1 MKELEY
7 LKANSNQTLLEAIK
21 ELRVAEGA
29 DNDAAEYI
37 SPELLDDIEL
47 HDVIHTVFA
56 CPTSLKGE
64 ILAHI
69 WSVFGTSL
77 SMKEMHRVSSHAD
90 HKKVLREIGHI
101 KLLKTWF
108 KNIPNILRIVFRS
121 KKMHKKW
128 LAHEFE
134 HYLEMT
140 LHEIR
145 AEYGIQVI
153 EASSSKPTSGG
164 AALRSVHSNS

>member
-1 MKELEY
+1 MKELKY
-7 LKANSNQTLLEAIK
+7 LKANSSQTLLEAIR
-21 ELRVAEGA
+21 ELHVAEGT

-37 SPELLDDIEL
+37 SPELLNDIEL

-56 CPTSLKGE
+56 CPTNLKGE

-77 SMKEMHRVSSHAD
+77 SIKDMHRVSSHAD
-90 HKKVLREIGHI
+90 HKQVLREIGHI

-108 KNIPNILRIVFRS
+108 KNFPNIIRIVYRS

-128 LAHEFE
+128 SAREFE
-134 HYLEMT
+134 QYLEMT
-140 LHEIR
+140 LQEIR

-153 EASSSKPTSGG
+153 ESSSSRPTSGG
-164 AALRSVHSNS
+164 AALRSIHSNR